1 MCLFLN
7 KACVILLHCVLI
19 LVTLSFSN
27 THCILQGVDKACDF
41 KLDLYR
47 KPVKIQWLC
56 YDVCCFVGKVWVDM
70 SP

>member
-1 MCLFLN
+1 M
-7 KACVILLHCVLI
+7 LI
-19 LVTLSFSN
+19 LVTLSFSD
-27 THCILQGVDKACDF
+27 TYCILQGVDKAWDF

-56 YDVCCFVGKVWVDM
+56 YDACYSVGKARVDM